1 MTKSGGRAQKLII
14 APFYSLKVVIKLA
27 GSFTILLEYERPG
40 KLQRVIFFYNIRRQL
55 VKDFEQFARSMRAQY
70 IIHGENSD
78 LQPLH
83 VKSDWIPPIQPS
95 VMLESYLEEVKI
107 SLANIQV
114 RRPKD
119 NLPHRE
125 RRALKDLTRNK
136 NIVLKKAD
144 KGTATVKINR
154 QDKIEEGQSLLD
166 DRNKYR
172 PLVEPTIESTSQ
184 KVQQLVKSLSPE
196 GHIDSMTE
204 KWLSHLNR

>member
-1 MTKSGGRAQKLII
+1 MGG
-14 APFYSLKVVIKLA
+14 KVQSPESRVQSP
-27 GSFTILLEYERPG
+27 GSRVQGPVQLLGY
-40 KLQRVIFFYNIRRQL
+40 
-55 VKDFEQFARSMRAQY
+55 D
-70 IIHGENSD
+70 
-78 LQPLH
+78 
-83 VKSDWIPPIQPS
+83 
-95 VMLESYLEEVKI
+95 
-107 SLANIQV
+107 
-114 RRPKD
+114 
-119 NLPHRE
+119 
-125 RRALKDLTRNK
+125 RALKDLTRNK